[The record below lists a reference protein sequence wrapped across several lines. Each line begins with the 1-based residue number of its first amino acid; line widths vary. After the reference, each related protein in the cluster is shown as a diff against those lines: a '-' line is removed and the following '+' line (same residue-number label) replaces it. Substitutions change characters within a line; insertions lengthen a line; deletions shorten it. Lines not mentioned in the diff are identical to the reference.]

1 MEEIMFDPTAFENLK
16 VIVEGA
22 VYDFDLH
29 GDILVT
35 DRKDVMDLASLS
47 RMYSISF
54 QLTEP
59 FKTMVEA
66 TFSLSV
72 DAKNLSGEILE
83 VPQFIPGCEM
93 KLEFSFEM
101 EQPEVGCE
109 EIETLLHSIWG
120 KERMITQKIS
130 YEYNKQAIS
139 YHNKVE
145 VLFQKAITE
154 DHVDDLIAVISHMIE
169 TVRTIQHFL
178 QK

>member
-1 MEEIMFDPTAFENLK
+1 MFDPTAFENLK

-54 QLTEP
+54 QLTET

-101 EQPEVGCE
+101 EQPEIGCE

-120 KERMITQKIS
+120 KERMIMQKIS

-145 VLFQKAITE
+145 VLFQKSITE

>member
-1 MEEIMFDPTAFENLK
+1 MFDPTAFENLK

-35 DRKDVMDLASLS
+35 NRKDVMDLASLS

-101 EQPEVGCE
+101 EQPEIGCE

>member
-1 MEEIMFDPTAFENLK
+1 MFDPTAFENLK

-54 QLTEP
+54 QLTET

-101 EQPEVGCE
+101 EQPEIGCE

-120 KERMITQKIS
+120 KERMITQKFHTNIIS
-130 YEYNKQAIS
+130 KRFHI
-139 YHNKVE
+139 
-145 VLFQKAITE
+145 I
-154 DHVDDLIAVISHMIE
+154 I
-169 TVRTIQHFL
+169 R
-178 QK
+178 

>member
-1 MEEIMFDPTAFENLK
+1 MFDPTAFENLK

-54 QLTEP
+54 QLTET
-59 FKTMVEA
+59 FNTMVEA

-93 KLEFSFEM
+93 RLEFSFEM
-101 EQPEVGCE
+101 GQPEIGCE

>member
-1 MEEIMFDPTAFENLK
+1 MFDPTAFENLK

-54 QLTEP
+54 QLTET

-101 EQPEVGCE
+101 EQPEIGCE

-145 VLFQKAITE
+145 VLFQKSITE
-154 DHVDDLIAVISHMIE
+154 EHVDDLIAVISHMIE

>member
-1 MEEIMFDPTAFENLK
+1 MLDPTAFENLK

-54 QLTEP
+54 QLTET
-59 FKTMVEA
+59 FKTLVEA

-93 KLEFSFEM
+93 KLAFSFEM
-101 EQPEVGCE
+101 EQPEIGCQ
-109 EIETLLHSIWG
+109 EIEALLQSIWG

>member
-35 DRKDVMDLASLS
+35 DRKDMMDLASLS
-47 RMYSISF
+47 RIYHISF
-54 QLTEP
+54 QLTEQ
-59 FKTMVEA
+59 FKPLVEA

-83 VPQFIPGCEM
+83 VPQFIPGCEL
-93 KLEFSFEM
+93 KLQFAFPL
-101 EQPEVGCE
+101 QHPETDCQ
-109 EIETLLHSIWG
+109 EIESLVQSIWG
-120 KERMITQKIS
+120 KERMITQEIS

-154 DHVDDLIAVISHMIE
+154 DHVDDLITVISHMIE

>member
-54 QLTEP
+54 QLTET

>member
-1 MEEIMFDPTAFENLK
+1 MFDPTAFENLK

-54 QLTEP
+54 QLTET

-101 EQPEVGCE
+101 EQPEIGCG

>member
-1 MEEIMFDPTAFENLK
+1 MFDPTAFENLK

-101 EQPEVGCE
+101 EQPEIGCE

-145 VLFQKAITE
+145 VLFQKSITE

>member
-1 MEEIMFDPTAFENLK
+1 MFDPTAFENLK

-35 DRKDVMDLASLS
+35 NRKDMMDLASLS
-47 RMYSISF
+47 RIYNISF
-54 QLTEP
+54 QLNESFETL
-59 FKTMVEA
+59 VEA

-93 KLEFSFEM
+93 KLGFTFPL
-101 EQPEVGCE
+101 QHPETQCQ
-109 EIETLLHSIWG
+109 EIENLLQSIWG
-120 KERMITQKIS
+120 KERMITQQIS
-130 YEYNKQAIS
+130 YEYNKRAIS

-178 QK
+178 

>member
-1 MEEIMFDPTAFENLK
+1 MFDPTAFDNLK

-35 DRKDVMDLASLS
+35 NRKDMMDLASLS

-54 QLTEP
+54 QLTET

>member
-1 MEEIMFDPTAFENLK
+1 MFDPTAFENLK

-54 QLTEP
+54 QLTET

-66 TFSLSV
+66 TFLLSV

-101 EQPEVGCE
+101 EQPEIGCE

-145 VLFQKAITE
+145 VLFQKSITE
-154 DHVDDLIAVISHMIE
+154 DHVDDLIAVISHMIG

>member
-1 MEEIMFDPTAFENLK
+1 MEEIMFDPTAFDNLK

-35 DRKDVMDLASLS
+35 DRKDMMNLASLS
-47 RMYSISF
+47 RIYHISF

-59 FKTMVEA
+59 FEPVVKA

-83 VPQFIPGCEM
+83 VPQFTPGCEM
-93 KLEFSFEM
+93 KLAFSFPIEK
-101 EQPEVGCE
+101 PEVVCE
-109 EIETLLHSIWG
+109 EIENFMHSIWG

-145 VLFQKAITE
+145 VIFQKAITE

>member
-1 MEEIMFDPTAFENLK
+1 MFDPTAFENLK

-54 QLTEP
+54 QLTET

-101 EQPEVGCE
+101 EQPEIGCE

-130 YEYNKQAIS
+130 YEYNKRAIS

-145 VLFQKAITE
+145 VLFQKSITE
-154 DHVDDLIAVISHMIE
+154 DHVDDLIAAISHMIE

>member
-1 MEEIMFDPTAFENLK
+1 MFDPTAFENLK

-22 VYDFDLH
+22 IYDFDLH

-35 DRKDVMDLASLS
+35 NRKDMMDLASL
-47 RMYSISF
+47 RRIYNISF
-54 QLTEP
+54 QLTGRLEHA
-59 FKTMVEA
+59 VEA

-93 KLEFSFEM
+93 KLAFSFPV
-101 EQPEVGCE
+101 EQPEVMCPKT
-109 EIETLLHSIWG
+109 ETLLQSIWG
-120 KERMITQKIS
+120 KERMIVQTIS
-130 YEYNKQAIS
+130 YEYNKQATS
-139 YHNKVE
+139 YYNKTE

-154 DHVDDLIAVISHMIE
+154 DHVDDLIAVVSHMIE
-169 TVRTIQHFL
+169 TVREIQHFL

>member
-1 MEEIMFDPTAFENLK
+1 MFDPTAFENLK

-109 EIETLLHSIWG
+109 KIEALLHSIWG

>member
-1 MEEIMFDPTAFENLK
+1 MFDPTAFENLK

-54 QLTEP
+54 QLTET

-66 TFSLSV
+66 KFSLSV

-101 EQPEVGCE
+101 EQPEIGCE

-145 VLFQKAITE
+145 VLFQKSITE

>member
-1 MEEIMFDPTAFENLK
+1 MFDPTAFENLK

-54 QLTEP
+54 QLTET

-72 DAKNLSGEILE
+72 DAKNLSGEILG

-101 EQPEVGCE
+101 EQPEIGCE

-145 VLFQKAITE
+145 VLFQKSITE

>member
-1 MEEIMFDPTAFENLK
+1 MFDPTAFENLK

-101 EQPEVGCE
+101 EQPEIGCE

>member
-1 MEEIMFDPTAFENLK
+1 MFDPTAFENLK

-54 QLTEP
+54 QLTET

-101 EQPEVGCE
+101 EQPEIGCE

-130 YEYNKQAIS
+130 YEYNKRAIS

-145 VLFQKAITE
+145 VLFQKSITE

-169 TVRTIQHFL
+169 TARTIQHFL

>member
-1 MEEIMFDPTAFENLK
+1 MFDPTAFENLK

-54 QLTEP
+54 QLTET

-101 EQPEVGCE
+101 EHPEIGCK

>member
-1 MEEIMFDPTAFENLK
+1 MFDPTAFENLK

-54 QLTEP
+54 QLTET

-101 EQPEVGCE
+101 EQPEIGCE

-130 YEYNKQAIS
+130 YEYNKRAIS

-145 VLFQKAITE
+145 VLFQKSITE

-169 TVRTIQHFL
+169 TVRPIQHFL

>member
-101 EQPEVGCE
+101 EQPEIGCE

>member
-1 MEEIMFDPTAFENLK
+1 MFDPTAFENLK

-54 QLTEP
+54 QLTET

-83 VPQFIPGCEM
+83 VSQFIPGCEM

-101 EQPEVGCE
+101 EQPEIGCE

-145 VLFQKAITE
+145 VLFQKSITE

>member
-1 MEEIMFDPTAFENLK
+1 MFDPTAFENLK

-35 DRKDVMDLASLS
+35 DRKDMMDLASLS
-47 RMYSISF
+47 RIYNISF
-54 QLTEP
+54 QLNEQIEP
-59 FKTMVEA
+59 LVEA
-66 TFSLSV
+66 TFSLAV

-83 VPQFIPGCEM
+83 VPQFVPGCEM
-93 KLEFSFEM
+93 KLFFSFPL
-101 EQPEVGCE
+101 QHPEKDCQ
-109 EIETLLHSIWG
+109 EIEALLQSIWG
-120 KERMITQKIS
+120 KERMITQQIS

-139 YHNKVE
+139 YHNKVGI
-145 VLFQKAITE
+145 VFQKAITE

-169 TVRTIQHFL
+169 TIGTIQHFL

>member
-1 MEEIMFDPTAFENLK
+1 MFDPTAFENLK

-54 QLTEP
+54 QLTET

-66 TFSLSV
+66 TFLLSV

-101 EQPEVGCE
+101 EQPEIGCE

-145 VLFQKAITE
+145 VLFRKSITE

>member
-1 MEEIMFDPTAFENLK
+1 MFDPTAFDNLK

-35 DRKDVMDLASLS
+35 DRKDMMDLASLS
-47 RMYSISF
+47 RIYNISF

-59 FKTMVEA
+59 FEPLVEA
-66 TFSLSV
+66 TFSLFV

-83 VPQFIPGCEM
+83 VPQFTPGCEM
-93 KLEFSFEM
+93 KLAFSFLIEK
-101 EQPEVGCE
+101 PEVVCE
-109 EIETLLHSIWG
+109 EIETFMHSIWG

>member
-1 MEEIMFDPTAFENLK
+1 MFDPTAFENLK

-54 QLTEP
+54 QLTET

-66 TFSLSV
+66 KFSLSV

-93 KLEFSFEM
+93 KLAFSFEM
-101 EQPEVGCE
+101 EQPEVGCG
-109 EIETLLHSIWG
+109 EIETFLHSIWG

-145 VLFQKAITE
+145 VLFRKAITE

>member
-1 MEEIMFDPTAFENLK
+1 MFDPTAFENLK

-54 QLTEP
+54 QLTETC
-59 FKTMVEA
+59 KTMVEA

-101 EQPEVGCE
+101 EHPEIGCK
-109 EIETLLHSIWG
+109 EIEKLLHSIWG

>member
-54 QLTEP
+54 QLTET

-101 EQPEVGCE
+101 EQPEIGCE

>member
-1 MEEIMFDPTAFENLK
+1 MFDPTAFENLK

-130 YEYNKQAIS
+130 YEYNKQAIL

>member
-54 QLTEP
+54 QLTET

-101 EQPEVGCE
+101 EQPEIGCE

-130 YEYNKQAIS
+130 YEYNKRAIS

-145 VLFQKAITE
+145 VLFQKSITE

>member
-1 MEEIMFDPTAFENLK
+1 MFDPTAFENLK

-35 DRKDVMDLASLS
+35 DRKDLMDLASLS
-47 RMYSISF
+47 RMYCISF
-54 QLTEP
+54 QLTEK
-59 FKTMVEA
+59 FNTMVEA

-101 EQPEVGCE
+101 EQPEIGCQ
-109 EIETLLHSIWG
+109 EIEDLLHSIWG
-120 KERMITQKIS
+120 KERMIKQKIS

>member
-1 MEEIMFDPTAFENLK
+1 MFDPTAFENLK

-29 GDILVT
+29 GDIFVT

-54 QLTEP
+54 QLTET

-101 EQPEVGCE
+101 EHPEIGCK
-109 EIETLLHSIWG
+109 EIEKLLHSIWG

>member
-1 MEEIMFDPTAFENLK
+1 MFDPTAFENLK

-54 QLTEP
+54 QLTET

-101 EQPEVGCE
+101 EQPEIGCE
-109 EIETLLHSIWG
+109 KIETLLHSIWG

-145 VLFQKAITE
+145 VLFQKSITE

>member
-1 MEEIMFDPTAFENLK
+1 MFDPTAFENLK

-54 QLTEP
+54 QLTET

-101 EQPEVGCE
+101 EQPEIGCE

-145 VLFQKAITE
+145 VLFQKSITE